1 VYRRENLKEM
11 KLDLTSFRDALG
23 ALERSMTFLASET
36 AKSDPLLREQ
46 FRNSAIQC
54 FEFTHELAF
63 KMMKR
68 QLEQMTADPAA
79 VDTMP
84 YMDIVR
90 SAAEAGLVRDVG
102 RFKDYRDKRNIT
114 SYTNNQAKAAQIAA
128 ILPAFRDDMRGL
140 LAELEKRNP

>member
-1 VYRRENLKEM
+1 M
-11 KLDLTSFRDALG
+11 KLDLTSFRDAVA
-23 ALERSMTFLASET
+23 ALERSMIFLTSES
-36 AKSDPLLREQ
+36 AKNDPLLHEQ

-68 QLEQMTADPAA
+68 QLEEMSADPAA
-79 VDTMP
+79 VDKMA

-90 SAAEAGLVRDVG
+90 SAAEAGLLDEVS

-114 SYTNNQAKAAQIAA
+114 SHVYNRAKAEQIEA
-128 ILPAFRDDMRGL
+128 ILPDFFSDMRSL
-140 LAELEKRNP
+140 LAELETRKS

>member
-1 VYRRENLKEM
+1 MN
-11 KLDLTSFRDALG
+11 LDLTSFRDAVA
-23 ALERSMTFLASET
+23 ALERSMTFLASES
-36 AKSDPLLREQ
+36 AKNDPLLREQ

-54 FEFTHELAF
+54 FEFTHERAF

-79 VDTMP
+79 VDKMA

-90 SAAEAGLVRDVG
+90 SAAEAGLVDAVG

-114 SYTNNQAKAAQIAA
+114 SHTYNQAKAGQIAA
-128 ILPAFRDDMRGL
+128 ILPAFREDMRRL

>member
-1 VYRRENLKEM
+1 M
-11 KLDLTSFRDALG
+11 KLDLTSFRDAFA
-23 ALERSMTFLASET
+23 ALERSMTFLSSDS
-36 AKSDPLLREQ
+36 AKKDPLLHEQ

-68 QLEQMTADPAA
+68 QLEQMSPDPAA
-79 VDTMP
+79 IDKMA

-90 SAAEAGLVRDVG
+90 SAAEAGLVTDIA

-114 SYTNNQAKAAQIAA
+114 SHTYNQAKAEKIEA
-128 ILPAFRDDMRGL
+128 ILPDFRDDMRSL
-140 LAELEKRNP
+140 LAELEKRNR

>member
-1 VYRRENLKEM
+1 MN
-11 KLDLTSFRDALG
+11 LDLTSFRDAFA
-23 ALERSMTFLASET
+23 ALERSMTFLTSES
-36 AKSDPLLREQ
+36 AKNDPLLREQ

-63 KMMKR
+63 KMMRR
-68 QLEQMTADPAA
+68 QLERMSADPAA
-79 VDTMP
+79 ADKMA

-90 SAAEAGLVRDVG
+90 SAAEAGLLDDIS

-114 SYTNNQAKAAQIAA
+114 SHTFNQAKAEKIEA
-128 ILPAFRDDMRGL
+128 ILPAFREDMRYL

>member
-1 VYRRENLKEM
+1 MN
-11 KLDLTSFRDALG
+11 LDLTSFRDAFG
-23 ALERSMTFLASET
+23 ALERSMAFLASES
-36 AKSDPLLREQ
+36 AKKDPLLREQ

-68 QLEQMTADPAA
+68 QLEQMTADPSA
-79 VDTMP
+79 VDKMA

-90 SAAEAGLVRDVG
+90 SAAEAGLVDAIG

-114 SYTNNQAKAAQIAA
+114 SHTYNQAKAEQIAA
-128 ILPAFRDDMRGL
+128 LLPAFLGDMRRL
-140 LAELEKRNP
+140 LAELEKRNQ

>member
-1 VYRRENLKEM
+1 MN
-11 KLDLTSFRDALG
+11 LDLTSFRDAVA
-23 ALERSMTFLASET
+23 ALERSMTFLASES
-36 AKSDPLLREQ
+36 AKSDPQLHEQ

-68 QLEQMTADPAA
+68 QLEQMSADPAA
-79 VDTMP
+79 IDKMT

-90 SAAEAGLVRDVG
+90 SAAEAGLLDDIS
-102 RFKDYRDKRNIT
+102 RFKDYREKRNLT
-114 SYTNNQAKAAQIAA
+114 SHTYNQAKAETIAA
-128 ILPAFRDDMRGL
+128 VLPAFRDDMRYL

>member
-1 VYRRENLKEM
+1 M
-11 KLDLTSFRDALG
+11 KLELTSFRDAFA
-23 ALERSMTFLASET
+23 ALEISMTFLSSNS
-36 AKSDPLLREQ
+36 AKKDPLLHEQ

-68 QLEQMTADPAA
+68 QLEQMSPDPAA
-79 VDTMP
+79 IDKMA

-90 SAAEAGLVRDVG
+90 SAAEAGLVTDIA

-114 SYTNNQAKAAQIAA
+114 SHTYNQAKAEKIEA
-128 ILPAFRDDMRGL
+128 ILPDFRDDMRSL
-140 LAELEKRNP
+140 LAELEKRNR

>member
-1 VYRRENLKEM
+1 M
-11 KLDLTSFRDALG
+11 KLDLTSFRDAFA
-23 ALERSMTFLASET
+23 ALERSMTFLSSNS
-36 AKSDPLLREQ
+36 AKKDPLLHEQ

-68 QLEQMTADPAA
+68 QLEQMSPDPAA
-79 VDTMP
+79 IDKMA

-90 SAAEAGLVRDVG
+90 SAAEAGLVTDIA

-114 SYTNNQAKAAQIAA
+114 SHTYNQAKAEKIEA
-128 ILPAFRDDMRGL
+128 ILPDFRDDMRSL
-140 LAELEKRNP
+140 LAELEKRNR

>member
-1 VYRRENLKEM
+1 M
-11 KLDLTSFRDALG
+11 KLELTSFRDAFA
-23 ALERSMTFLASET
+23 ALERSMTFLSSNS
-36 AKSDPLLREQ
+36 AKKDPLLHEQ

-68 QLEQMTADPAA
+68 QLEQMSPDPAA
-79 VDTMP
+79 IDKMA

-90 SAAEAGLVRDVG
+90 SAAEAGLVTDIA

-114 SYTNNQAKAAQIAA
+114 SHTYNQAKAEKIEA
-128 ILPAFRDDMRGL
+128 ILPDFRDDMRSL
-140 LAELEKRNP
+140 LAELEKRNR

>member
-1 VYRRENLKEM
+1 M
-11 KLDLTSFRDALG
+11 KLDLTSFQDAFA
-23 ALERSMTFLASET
+23 ALERSMTFLTSDI
-36 AKSDPLLREQ
+36 AKKNPLLHEQ

-68 QLEQMTADPAA
+68 QLEQMSPDPAA
-79 VDTMP
+79 IDKMA

-90 SAAEAGLVRDVG
+90 SAAEAGLVTDVA

-114 SYTNNQAKAAQIAA
+114 SHTYNQAKAEKIEA
-128 ILPAFRDDMRGL
+128 ILPNFRDDMRSL
-140 LAELEKRNP
+140 LAELEKRNR

>member
-1 VYRRENLKEM
+1 M
-11 KLDLTSFRDALG
+11 KLELTSFRDAFA
-23 ALERSMTFLASET
+23 ALERSMTFLTSDS
-36 AKSDPLLREQ
+36 AKKDSLLHEQ

-68 QLEQMTADPAA
+68 QLEQMSPDPAA
-79 VDTMP
+79 IDKMA

-90 SAAEAGLVRDVG
+90 SAAEAGLVTDVA

-114 SYTNNQAKAAQIAA
+114 SHTYNQAKAGKIEA
-128 ILPAFRDDMRGL
+128 ILPDFRDDMRSL
-140 LAELEKRNP
+140 LAELEKRNR

>member
-1 VYRRENLKEM
+1 MN
-11 KLDLTSFRDALG
+11 LDLTSFRDAVA
-23 ALERSMTFLASET
+23 ALERSMTFLTSDS
-36 AKSDPLLREQ
+36 AKNDPGLHEQ

-68 QLEQMTADPAA
+68 QLEQMIADPASIDKMA
-79 VDTMP
+79 
-84 YMDIVR
+84 YMDIIR
-90 SAAEAGLVRDVG
+90 SAAEAGLVDAVG

-114 SYTNNQAKAAQIAA
+114 SHTYNQAKAGQIEA
-128 ILPAFRDDMRGL
+128 ILPAFFDDMRSL

>member
-1 VYRRENLKEM
+1 M
-11 KLDLTSFRDALG
+11 KLDLTSYRDAVG
-23 ALERSMTFLASET
+23 AMERSIAFLASESS
-36 AKSDPLLREQ
+36 KNDQYLHEQ

-68 QLEQMTADPAA
+68 QLEQMTADPSA
-79 VDTMP
+79 VDKMA

-90 SAAEAGLVRDVG
+90 SAAEAGLIDDVA

-114 SYTNNQAKAAQIAA
+114 SHTYNRAKAETIAA
-128 ILPAFRDDMRGL
+128 ILPAFLNDMRRL
-140 LAELEKRNP
+140 LTELEKRNL

>member
-1 VYRRENLKEM
+1 MN
-11 KLDLTSFRDALG
+11 LDLTSFRDAFA
-23 ALERSMTFLASET
+23 ALERSMTFLTSES
-36 AKSDPLLREQ
+36 AKNDPLLREQ

-63 KMMKR
+63 KMMRR
-68 QLEQMTADPAA
+68 QLERMSADPAA
-79 VDTMP
+79 ADKMA

-90 SAAEAGLVRDVG
+90 SAAEAGLLDDIS

-114 SYTNNQAKAAQIAA
+114 SHTYNQAKAEKIEA
-128 ILPAFRDDMRGL
+128 ILPAFREDMRYL

>member
-1 VYRRENLKEM
+1 MN
-11 KLDLTSFRDALG
+11 LDLTSFRDAVA
-23 ALERSMTFLASET
+23 ALERSMTFLTSDS
-36 AKSDPLLREQ
+36 AKNDALLHEQ

-68 QLEQMTADPAA
+68 QLEQMSADPAA
-79 VDTMP
+79 IDKMV

-90 SAAEAGLVRDVG
+90 SAAEAGLVDDVG
-102 RFKDYRDKRNIT
+102 RFKDFRDKRNIT
-114 SYTNNQAKAAQIAA
+114 SHTYNQAKAAQIEA
-128 ILPAFRDDMRGL
+128 ILSAFHHDMRAL

>member
-1 VYRRENLKEM
+1 MN
-11 KLDLTSFRDALG
+11 LDLTSFRDAVS
-23 ALERSMTFLASET
+23 ALERSLNFLASGS
-36 AKSDPLLREQ
+36 AKNDPMLLEQ

-79 VDTMP
+79 VDKMA

-90 SAAEAGLVRDVG
+90 SAAEAGLVDDVA

-114 SYTNNQAKAAQIAA
+114 SHTYNRAKAEMIVAV
-128 ILPAFRDDMRGL
+128 LPAFRDDMRSL

>member
-1 VYRRENLKEM
+1 M
-11 KLDLTSFRDALG
+11 KLDLTSFRDAV
-23 ALERSMTFLASET
+23 AAMERSMNFLASD
-36 AKSDPLLREQ
+36 ASKNDLLLHEQ

-68 QLEQMTADPAA
+68 QLEQMSADPAA
-79 VDTMP
+79 VDKMA

-90 SAAEAGLVRDVG
+90 SAAEAGLVDGVG

-114 SYTNNQAKAAQIAA
+114 SHVYNRAKAEQIES
-128 ILPAFRDDMRGL
+128 ILPDFFKDMRAL
-140 LAELEKRNP
+140 LGELEKRNV

>member
-1 VYRRENLKEM
+1 M
-11 KLDLTSFRDALG
+11 KLELTSFRDAFA
-23 ALERSMTFLASET
+23 ALERSMTFLTSAN
-36 AKSDPLLREQ
+36 AKKDPLLHEQ

-68 QLEQMTADPAA
+68 QLEQMSPDPAA
-79 VDTMP
+79 IDKMA

-90 SAAEAGLVRDVG
+90 SAAEAGLVTDVA

-114 SYTNNQAKAAQIAA
+114 SHTYNQAKAEKIEA
-128 ILPAFRDDMRGL
+128 ILPNFRDDMRSL
-140 LAELEKRNP
+140 LAELEKRNR

>member
-1 VYRRENLKEM
+1 M
-11 KLDLTSFRDALG
+11 KLDLTSFRDAVA
-23 ALERSMTFLASET
+23 ALERSMTYLISES
-36 AKSDPLLREQ
+36 AKGDPGLHEQ

-79 VDTMP
+79 IDKMA
-84 YMDIVR
+84 YMDIIR
-90 SAAEAGLVRDVG
+90 SAAEAGLVDDTG

-114 SYTNNQAKAAQIAA
+114 SHTYNQAKAGQIEA
-128 ILPAFRDDMRGL
+128 ILPAFRRDMGAL

>member
-1 VYRRENLKEM
+1 M
-11 KLDLTSFRDALG
+11 KLELTSFRDAFA
-23 ALERSMTFLASET
+23 ALERSMTFLTSDS
-36 AKSDPLLREQ
+36 AKKDPLLHEQ

-68 QLEQMTADPAA
+68 QLEQMSPDPAA
-79 VDTMP
+79 IDKMA

-90 SAAEAGLVRDVG
+90 SAAEAGLVTDVA

-114 SYTNNQAKAAQIAA
+114 SHTYNQAKAEKIEA
-128 ILPAFRDDMRGL
+128 ILPDFRDDMHSL
-140 LAELEKRNP
+140 LAELEKRNR

>member
-1 VYRRENLKEM
+1 M
-11 KLDLTSFRDALG
+11 KLDLTSFRDAVG
-23 ALERSMTFLASET
+23 ALERSMTFLLSDS
-36 AKSDPLLREQ
+36 AKNDPLLHEQ

-68 QLEQMTADPAA
+68 QLELMIADPASI
-79 VDTMP
+79 DKMT
-84 YMDIVR
+84 YMDIIR
-90 SAAEAGLVRDVG
+90 SAAEAGLVDAVG

-114 SYTNNQAKAAQIAA
+114 SHTYNQAKAAQIEA
-128 ILPAFRDDMRGL
+128 ILSDFFGDMRAL